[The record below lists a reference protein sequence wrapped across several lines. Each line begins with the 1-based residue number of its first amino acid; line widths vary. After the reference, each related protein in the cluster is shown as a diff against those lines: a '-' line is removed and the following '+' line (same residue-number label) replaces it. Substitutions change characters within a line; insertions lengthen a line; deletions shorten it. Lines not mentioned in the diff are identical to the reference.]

1 MPFAAK
7 NSITLFVTDLPIPDA
22 AENSPMVVCSAIPTT
37 ALARSEVCTGSSR
50 VPGYLSSKKQKP
62 GRPCKPVADW
72 HDFTVLF
79 CMSLVVLGAIS
90 LSFAS
95 QTFSI
100 VKGRV
105 VEKGVGVIESGG
117 KAVVTNTISV
127 FIENDDRVFNIKR
140 GTVVKYPVSE
150 QDVQAVEIGSEV
162 ELFVSSVR
170 ATVRLLGQPS
180 HGTV

>member
-1 MPFAAK
+1 
-7 NSITLFVTDLPIPDA
+7 
-22 AENSPMVVCSAIPTT
+22 
-37 ALARSEVCTGSSR
+37 
-50 VPGYLSSKKQKP
+50 
-62 GRPCKPVADW
+62 
-72 HDFTVLF
+72 
-79 CMSLVVLGAIS
+79 MSLVVLGAIS